1 VLQADAL
8 INSSFSVP
16 QRIFQHALAFRDP
29 GAIEFLHFPVYANGP
44 VEDLTCFWAVLSA
57 EAAGAIPLI

>member
-8 INSSFSVP
+8 INSSFSVFP
-16 QRIFQHALAFRDP
+16 RIFQRKSAFRDP
-29 GAIEFLHFPVYANGP
+29 GAIELLHFPVYANGP

-57 EAAGAIPLI
+57 EARTPFL

>member
-8 INSSFSVP
+8 IKSSFSVF
-16 QRIFQHALAFRDP
+16 QRIFQRKPAFRDP

-57 EAAGAIPLI
+57 EAADAILLI